1 MKIKE
6 EFEIYALHKE
16 TLEIIKLKCSV
27 DGERFPKKITMEG
40 PKRIYFETTIKLKK
54 NGEIMLTPDSNF
66 EVYTEKYKSDM
77 LAELKYQI
85 KERTKILKKTK
96 TKIHYNFNRF

>member
-1 MKIKE
+1 
-6 EFEIYALHKE
+6 
-16 TLEIIKLKCSV
+16 
-27 DGERFPKKITMEG
+27 MEDQ
-40 PKRIYFETTIKLKK
+40 KRIYFKTIKLKK

>member
-1 MKIKE
+1 MFGRWRKISK
-6 EFEIYALHKE
+6 KNNN
-16 TLEIIKLKCSV
+16 
-27 DGERFPKKITMEG
+27 GRPKKNLLPNHKI
-40 PKRIYFETTIKLKK
+40 KK

-66 EVYTEKYKSDM
+66 KVYTEKYKSDM
-77 LAELKYQI
+77 LAELRYQI

>member
-16 TLEIIKLKCSV
+16 TLGIIKLKCSV
-27 DGERFPKKITMEG
+27 DDERFPKKITMEG
-40 PKRIYFETTIKLKK
+40 PKRIYFKTIKLKK
-54 NGEIMLTPDSNF
+54 NGEIMLIPDSNF
-66 EVYTEKYKSDM
+66 KVYTEKYKSDM
-77 LAELKYQI
+77 LAELRYQI
-85 KERTKILKKTK
+85 KERTKILKETK

>member
-27 DGERFPKKITMEG
+27 DDERFPKKITMEDT
-40 PKRIYFETTIKLKK
+40 KRIYFKNIKLKK

-66 EVYTEKYKSDM
+66 KVYTEKYKSHM
-77 LAELKYQI
+77 LAESRYQI

>member
-27 DGERFPKKITMEG
+27 DDERFPKKITIED
-40 PKRIYFETTIKLKK
+40 PKRIYFKTIKLKK
-54 NGEIMLTPDSNF
+54 NGEIMLTADSNF
-66 EVYTEKYKSDM
+66 EAYTEKYKSTM
-77 LAELKYQI
+77 LAELRYQI
-85 KERTKILKKTK
+85 KERTKLLKKTK
-96 TKIHYNFNRF
+96 IKIHYNFGRF